1 MRSFLTDDFR
11 ACSARLPN
19 QIKAL
24 AKKNYRLWVRNSSHP
39 SLQFKKIHSEENL
52 YSIRI
57 GKGWRALGLMEK
69 GSIYWFWIGSHA
81 DYDQLIK

>member
-1 MRSFLTDDFR
+1 MTFEPASQDFPTKLKL
-11 ACSARLPN
+11 LPRRT
-19 QIKAL
+19 I
-24 AKKNYRLWVRNSSHP
+24 RNSSHP